1 VGHGDAAHYAAGAGT
16 SRARAGGVNGCAR
29 DTHKVMP
36 MTPEEEKRPRALLAG
51 ASSRWVLL
59 LP

>member
-1 VGHGDAAHYAAGAGT
+1 M
-16 SRARAGGVNGCAR
+16 NGCAR